1 MRKITS
7 EVVNALYGKGNFNK
21 SNTVVEYLLQP
32 HSETSD
38 VYLFDNL
45 IARYNHRSE
54 ELQIF
59 NQGWYS
65 NTTKER
71 LNGILGAFNGSYIKQ
86 HRFVWYVVLPNGKE
100 VPFKEGM
107 ILNVTEDDIENGIGA

>member
-7 EVVNALYGKGNFNK
+7 EVVKALYGKGNFNK

-32 HSETSD
+32 HAETSD

-45 IARYNHRSE
+45 IARYNHRAKT
-54 ELQIF
+54 LQIF

-65 NTTKER
+65 ITTKER
-71 LNGILGAFNGSYIKQ
+71 LNGILDAFNCYIRQ
-86 HRFVWYVVLPNGKE
+86 HQFVWYVVFPNGEE
-100 VPFKEGM
+100 VPFEEGM
-107 ILNVTEDDIENGIGA
+107 ILNTQGIIKGVA